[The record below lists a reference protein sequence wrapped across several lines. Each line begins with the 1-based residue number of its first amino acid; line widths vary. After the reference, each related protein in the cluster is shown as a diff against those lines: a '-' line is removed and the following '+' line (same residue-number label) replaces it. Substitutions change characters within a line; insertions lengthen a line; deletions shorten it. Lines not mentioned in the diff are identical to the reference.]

1 MKTTVTKYSTESV
14 GNTPQ
19 VELKAFNVNEA
30 KIFAKLEWYN
40 YFGSI
45 KDRPASWMVSEAE
58 NHGLLK
64 RGKSVIMEPTSGNTG
79 IALAG
84 IAKVLGYRF
93 EVVIPN
99 KVSDETK
106 AILKRFDAKVLETED
121 DLCPRVGPGTDQ
133 SIALA
138 TAIVR
143 GHPSDYFM
151 PNQYEN
157 DANFMAHYYGTGPEV
172 WSDTEGKITHFVAG
186 IGTGGT
192 ITGVGTFLKEK
203 NPNIKIVAV
212 EPQKGH
218 HIQGLR
224 NTRESNLPTL
234 LERRKKVIDKWYTIN
249 DNEAFET
256 VKQIATK
263 ENMFVGPSSGAV
275 LAAAI
280 KVAKENEGARIAAIF
295 GDDGRKYRSV
305 YNEFKVFTDT
315 EFDKLAKTAKNLS
328 NSPIFQN

>member
-1 MKTTVTKYSTESV
+1 LKTAIKYSTESV

-19 VELKAFNVNEA
+19 IELKTFSVNNA

-40 YFGSI
+40 NFGSI

-58 NHGLLK
+58 KHGLLK

-84 IAKVLGYRF
+84 IAKALGYRF

-106 AILKRFDAKVLETED
+106 AILKRFDVKVLETED

-143 GHPSDYFM
+143 GHPGDYFM

-157 DANFMAHYYGTGPEV
+157 DANFMAHYYGTGPEI
-172 WSDTEGKITHFVAG
+172 WRDTECKITHFVTG

-192 ITGVGTFLKEK
+192 ITGVGKFLKEK
-203 NPNIKIVAV
+203 NPDIKIIAV

-234 LERRKKVIDKWYTIN
+234 LERRKEVIDSWFEIK
-249 DNEAFET
+249 DDEAFAT
-256 VKQIATK
+256 VKAIAEK

-275 LAAAI
+275 LAAAL
-280 KVAKENEGARIAAIF
+280 KVAKENNGARIVAIF

-305 YNEFKVFTDT
+305 YNQFKVFTDA
-315 EFDKLAKTAKNLS
+315 EFDRLSKTAKDLTS
-328 NSPIFQN
+328 SQIFQS

>member
-19 VELKAFNVNEA
+19 VELKAFNVNDA

-234 LERRKKVIDKWYTIN
+234 LERRKNVIDKWYTIN

>member
-1 MKTTVTKYSTESV
+1 MKTAVTKYSTENI

-19 VELKAFNVNEA
+19 IELKAFSVNDA

-40 YFGSI
+40 NFGSI

-58 NHGLLK
+58 KHGLLK

-84 IAKVLGYRF
+84 IAKALGYRF

-106 AILKRFDAKVLETED
+106 AILKRFDVKVLETED

-143 GHPSDYFM
+143 GHPGDYFM

-157 DANFMAHYYGTGPEV
+157 DANFMAHYYGTGSEI
-172 WSDTEGKITHFVAG
+172 WRDTEGKVTHFVAG

-192 ITGVGTFLKEK
+192 ITGVGKFLKEK
-203 NPNIKIVAV
+203 NPNIRIIAV

-224 NTRESNLPTL
+224 NTGESNLPTL
-234 LERRKKVIDKWYTIN
+234 LERRKEVIDQWLEIK
-249 DNEAFET
+249 DDEAFAT
-256 VKQIATK
+256 VRAIVEK

-275 LAAAI
+275 LAAAL
-280 KVAKENEGARIAAIF
+280 KVAKENRGARIVAIF

-305 YNEFKVFTDT
+305 YSQFKVFTDA
-315 EFDKLAKTAKNLS
+315 EFDKLSKTAKNLP
-328 NSPIFQN
+328 NSPIFRN